1 MSTINIKNL
10 TVEYVNKK
18 QRTVAL
24 DNVSVEFDTGTFN
37 VVLGASGSGK
47 TTLISAICDAVD
59 YDGDI
64 LFDGVDS
71 VDLSVADKNISLV
84 SQKYLLYPHL
94 SVFENIAFPLKA
106 MGARRDEVTAR
117 VKDVCA
123 KLGLGNYLVRRP
135 KELSGGQQ
143 QLVALARAIV
153 KNPSVCLLDEPLS
166 NVDAQKRPEVRKLI
180 VDTLRQVGCTV
191 VYVTH
196 DISEAFAIADKIF
209 VLDSGKIVLSGTPKE
224 VAASEHPLIT
234 SARSANEYD
243 ID

>member
-59 YDGDI
+59 YNGDI

-123 KLGLGNYLVRRP
+123 KLGLGNYLVRR
-135 KELSGGQQ
+135 QQ

-166 NVDAQKRPEVRKLI
+166 NVDAQKRPEDRKLI